1 VGFYGPC
8 RIGVLDPAAQPSE
21 EDDPMSRILTSLA
34 TFATLAAF
42 AGALGMARAKD
53 AGGDPPKA
61 ATGDR
66 PKSAAFDLGE
76 LAAHRA
82 KGSDPW
88 LEFLSTS
95 TLRTGLYALPAGG
108 VDPQTPHREDEVY
121 HVVAGRAVL
130 DVDGESHPVHPG
142 SILYVRAGVPHHF
155 HSIEEELRVVV
166 FFSRA
171 GE

>member
-1 VGFYGPC
+1 
-8 RIGVLDPAAQPSE
+8 
-21 EDDPMSRILTSLA
+21 MSRILTSLA

-42 AGALGMARAKD
+42 AGAVGLARAKGAD
-53 AGGDPPKA
+53 GAD
-61 ATGDR
+61 GDR
-66 PKSAAFDLGE
+66 PKAAAFDLGE
-76 LAAHRA
+76 LAARRA

-95 TLRTGLYALPAGG
+95 TLRTGLYVLPAGG
-108 VDPQTPHREDEVY
+108 VDHQTPHREDEVY

-155 HSIEEELRVVV
+155 HSITEELRVVV
-166 FFSRA
+166 FFARGGA
-171 GE
+171 

>member
-1 VGFYGPC
+1 
-8 RIGVLDPAAQPSE
+8 
-21 EDDPMSRILTSLA
+21 MSRILTSLA

-42 AGALGMARAKD
+42 AGALGMARAQG
-53 AGGDPPKA
+53 AGHGDPPKSSA
-61 ATGDR
+61 AGDR

-76 LAAHRA
+76 LAARRAA

-95 TLRTGLYALPAGG
+95 TLRTGLYVLPAGG
-108 VDPQTPHREDEVY
+108 VDHQTPHREDEVY

-142 SILYVRAGVPHHF
+142 SILYVRAGVPHRF

>member
-1 VGFYGPC
+1 
-8 RIGVLDPAAQPSE
+8 
-21 EDDPMSRILTSLA
+21 MSRILTSLA

-42 AGALGMARAKD
+42 AGAVGVARAKG
-53 AGGDPPKA
+53 AGAGDRPNA
-61 ATGDR
+61 VGDR
-66 PKSAAFDLGE
+66 PKAAAFDLAD
-76 LAAHRA
+76 LAARRA

-95 TLRTGLYALPAGG
+95 TLRTGLYVLPAGG

-142 SILYVRAGVPHHF
+142 SILYVRAGVPHRF
-155 HSIEEELRVVV
+155 HSITEELRVVV
-166 FFSRA
+166 IFSRA

>member
-1 VGFYGPC
+1 
-8 RIGVLDPAAQPSE
+8 
-21 EDDPMSRILTSLA
+21 MSRILTSLA

-42 AGALGMARAKD
+42 AGAVGLARAKGAD
-53 AGGDPPKA
+53 GG
-61 ATGDR
+61 GDR
-66 PKSAAFDLGE
+66 PSAAGSDRPKAAAFDLAD
-76 LAAHRA
+76 LAARRA

-95 TLRTGLYALPAGG
+95 TLRTGLYVLPAGG
-108 VDPQTPHREDEVY
+108 VDHQTPHREDEVY

-166 FFSRA
+166 FFAR
-171 GE
+171 GGG

>member
-1 VGFYGPC
+1 
-8 RIGVLDPAAQPSE
+8 
-21 EDDPMSRILTSLA
+21 MSRIVISLA

-42 AGALGMARAKD
+42 AGAVGLARAKGAD
-53 AGGDPPKA
+53 GGDHPKA
-61 ATGDR
+61 GAGDH
-66 PKSAAFDLGE
+66 PKSAAFDLAE
-76 LAAHRA
+76 LAARRA
-82 KGSDPW
+82 KGSAPW

-95 TLRTGLYALPAGG
+95 TLRTGLYVLPAGG

-171 GE
+171 GA

>member
-1 VGFYGPC
+1 
-8 RIGVLDPAAQPSE
+8 
-21 EDDPMSRILTSLA
+21 MSRILTSFA

-42 AGALGMARAKD
+42 GALGLARAQG
-53 AGGDPPKA
+53 AGH
-61 ATGDR
+61 GDR
-66 PKSAAFDLGE
+66 PKATVGSGDRPKAAAFDLAE
-76 LAAHRA
+76 LAARRAA

-95 TLRTGLYALPAGG
+95 TLRTGLYVLPAGG
-108 VDPQTPHREDEVY
+108 ADHQTPHREDEVY

-166 FFSRA
+166 FFARGGA
-171 GE
+171 